1 MGAFYRWFGDNLGFK
16 PFLGWFWGDLWWSPY
31 FKPLFDPWDPYFYVY
46 LIVMDKKIKTKDIAQ
61 IMVSIIELRRA
72 VVELKEQ
79 VEMNTTSID
88 IFEKI
93 LDECVE
99 KQKNADIK

>member
-1 MGAFYRWFGDNLGFK
+1 MIPGDFGDF
-16 PFLGWFWGDLWWSPY
+16 PY
-31 FKPLFDPWDPYFYVY
+31 FKPFFDTWVSYFYVY
-46 LIVMDKKIKTKDIAQ
+46 LIVMDKKIKTNDMSQ
-61 IMVSIIELRRA
+61 IMISIIELSRA

>member
-1 MGAFYRWFGDNLGFK
+1 
-16 PFLGWFWGDLWWSPY
+16 
-31 FKPLFDPWDPYFYVY
+31 
-46 LIVMDKKIKTKDIAQ
+46 MDKKIKTKDIAQ
-61 IMVSIIELRRA
+61 IMVSIIELRR
-72 VVELKEQ
+72 VVMELKEQ

>member
-1 MGAFYRWFGDNLGFK
+1 
-16 PFLGWFWGDLWWSPY
+16 
-31 FKPLFDPWDPYFYVY
+31 
-46 LIVMDKKIKTKDIAQ
+46 MDKKIKTKDIAQ
-61 IMVSIIELRRA
+61 IMVSIIELRRV

>member
-1 MGAFYRWFGDNLGFK
+1 
-16 PFLGWFWGDLWWSPY
+16 
-31 FKPLFDPWDPYFYVY
+31 
-46 LIVMDKKIKTKDIAQ
+46 MDKKIKTNDIAQ
-61 IMVSIIELRRA
+61 IMISIIELRRA

-99 KQKNADIK
+99 KQKNAGIK

>member
-1 MGAFYRWFGDNLGFK
+1 
-16 PFLGWFWGDLWWSPY
+16 
-31 FKPLFDPWDPYFYVY
+31 
-46 LIVMDKKIKTKDIAQ
+46 MDKKRKTKDIAQ
-61 IMVSIIELRRA
+61 IMVSIIELRR
-72 VVELKEQ
+72 VVMELKEQ

>member
-1 MGAFYRWFGDNLGFK
+1 
-16 PFLGWFWGDLWWSPY
+16 
-31 FKPLFDPWDPYFYVY
+31 
-46 LIVMDKKIKTKDIAQ
+46 MDKKIKTKDIAQ

>member
-1 MGAFYRWFGDNLGFK
+1 
-16 PFLGWFWGDLWWSPY
+16 
-31 FKPLFDPWDPYFYVY
+31 
-46 LIVMDKKIKTKDIAQ
+46 MDKKIKTKDIAQ

-99 KQKNADIK
+99 KQKNTDIK

>member
-1 MGAFYRWFGDNLGFK
+1 M
-16 PFLGWFWGDLWWSPY
+16 S
-31 FKPLFDPWDPYFYVY
+31 
-46 LIVMDKKIKTKDIAQ
+46 Q
-61 IMVSIIELRRA
+61 IMISIIELRRA

>member
-1 MGAFYRWFGDNLGFK
+1 
-16 PFLGWFWGDLWWSPY
+16 
-31 FKPLFDPWDPYFYVY
+31 
-46 LIVMDKKIKTKDIAQ
+46 MDKKIKTKDIAQ
-61 IMVSIIELRRA
+61 IMVSIIELRRV

-99 KQKNADIK
+99 KQKNTDIK

>member
-1 MGAFYRWFGDNLGFK
+1 
-16 PFLGWFWGDLWWSPY
+16 
-31 FKPLFDPWDPYFYVY
+31 
-46 LIVMDKKIKTKDIAQ
+46 MDKKIKTNDIAQ
-61 IMVSIIELRRA
+61 IMISIIELRRA